1 MLFTYARYF
10 TFTFGCLL
18 VVQVHSFRLIHHYK
32 PDLIYLDA
40 PLQRPPVAATAVSI
54 FAAGHGGERAKVSD
68 AVTTD
73 LPAGRGLGRGTD
85 ARRTVA
91 CGRATEA
98 LAGPVMVSPTWKL
111 LRSSRASAADPAKK
125 PNTNAQRNMPRSR
138 CAAAFPIAA
147 RVCRNGT

>member
-10 TFTFGCLL
+10 AFTFKFLL

-40 PLQRPPVAATAVSI
+40 SLQHPPARRDRVAISAD
-54 FAAGHGGERAKVSD
+54 HCDERTEVSD
-68 AVTTD
+68 VMSTE
-73 LPAGRGLGRGTD
+73 LPAGRGRGSGTD

-91 CGRATEA
+91 CGGATETR
-98 LAGPVMVSPTWKL
+98 AGPVMVSPTWKL
-111 LRSSRASAADPAKK
+111 LRSSLASAADPAKK

-147 RVCRNGT
+147 LVCRNGT